1 MPSIGLVYF
10 KSNVV
15 HKCDTSVLYIR
26 TFYKAQIFKGH
37 FNPMNNT
44 LIKGLKLLELLARQ
58 GKPVGV
64 SELAVMM
71 SSPKSGVH
79 RLLQALVE
87 MGYVKRSDAGA
98 YLISIKLWELGSAAL
113 PGLDLRRYA
122 DAVMEGLMQE
132 AGESVHLSVL
142 DHYEVVYVHKVES
155 ANPVRAYTQIG
166 GRAPAFCVA
175 TGKAMTAFKSLAWL
189 TEASQSLVRFTPR
202 TIVKQDAFLA
212 EMQKIKKLKFAIN
225 RGEWRESVHGL
236 AAPILDSSGS
246 VIAAIGVSG
255 PANRLPLAKLKEMAS
270 LVTDAADALSVNLGN
285 ASSLISLASITNQWQ
300 SSIGAP
306 D

>member
-1 MPSIGLVYF
+1 
-10 KSNVV
+10 
-15 HKCDTSVLYIR
+15 
-26 TFYKAQIFKGH
+26 
-37 FNPMNNT
+37 MNNT

-132 AGESVHLSVL
+132 TGESVHLSVL